1 MTERL
6 TIKPSAKLEWEA
18 YVAAWKQCSRC
29 ELSKIRSSICH
40 VRGVLPAKILLIGE
54 APGDSENTLGYPFV
68 GPSGKLLDQWLYESG
83 LDCLPLAFTNTVG
96 CIPYEAGEDNK
107 SPPKKA
113 IKACSE
119 RLLRIIGIAQPT
131 WVIAVGKVA
140 HENGIPS
147 FGDISEPTRVKFNLS
162 SVMHVKTA
170 KRPHPSAVLQS
181 RGGEQQLL
189 IRRAFN
195 VLDRI
200 AEDMRCTAPSS

>member
-1 MTERL
+1 MVQRL
-6 TIKPSAKLEWEA
+6 TIKPSAKLEWES

-54 APGDSENTLGYPFV
+54 APGDSEDTLGYPFV
-68 GPSGKLLDQWLYESG
+68 GPSGKLLDLWLHESG

-113 IKACSE
+113 IKACAS
-119 RLLRIIGIAQPT
+119 RLAQLIVVANPK
-131 WVIAVGKVA
+131 WVVFVGKVA
-140 HENGIPS
+140 ADSGMPHLPGVAACPS
-147 FGDISEPTRVKFNLS
+147 LWQ
-162 SVMHVKTA
+162 TA
-170 KRPHPSAVLQS
+170 KIPHPSAVLQS